1 MITNP
6 QLTTPSLLDFSQRA
20 FTRLLVLYPREYR
33 QEYGPLMAQLFKD
46 CSREAVG
53 QNGGAA
59 LLALWASTLLDLFK
73 TAFEE
78 HFKELTHMSKEKFIR
93 LGGWALMIGA
103 IFLML
108 IVTVGSLETSFDD
121 PLGGRDAWVE
131 YLKLGVG
138 PLGMLLLLTGALAL
152 RSAYGQAA
160 GQAGKT
166 ALSVSALAA
175 FVAAIGALG
184 LGLLISGDGWSWG
197 LFFGGTAVHL
207 LGLGVF
213 AVNCVQRNV
222 MPGVNWLLALGGFTL
237 PALVLFQIVVQLITG
252 TDFYMG
258 EWVSISVMGITALS
272 LLVVGYQLQSGP
284 VPVAKAATR

>member
-6 QLTTPSLLDFSQRA
+6 RLTTPPILDFSQRA
-20 FTRLLVLYPREYR
+20 FTRMLVLYPREYR

-46 CSREAVG
+46 CSREAIG
-53 QNGGAA
+53 QHGGSA

-103 IFLML
+103 IFLIL
-108 IVTVGSLETSFDD
+108 IITVGNLETSFDD

-138 PLGMLLLLTGALAL
+138 PLCMLLLLTGTLAL
-152 RSAYGQAA
+152 RSAYGQVGRA
-160 GQAGKT
+160 
-166 ALSVSALAA
+166 ALSVSAVAA
-175 FVAAIGALG
+175 FAAAVGALG
-184 LGLLISGDGWSWG
+184 LGLLIPGDAVSWG
-197 LFFGGTAVHL
+197 LFSLGAVIHFF
-207 LGLGVF
+207 GLGVF

-222 MPGVNWLLALGGFTL
+222 MPGVNWLLVLGGFAL
-237 PALVLFQIVVQLITG
+237 PALTLFQIVVQQITG
-252 TDFYMG
+252 TDFYLG
-258 EWVSISVMGITALS
+258 EWVSTSILGITAFS
-272 LLVVGYQLQSGP
+272 LLVVGYQLQRGTVS
-284 VPVAKAATR
+284 VAKAATR

>member
-6 QLTTPSLLDFSQRA
+6 QLTTPPILNISQRA

-46 CSREAVG
+46 CSREAIG
-53 QNGGAA
+53 QHGGSA

-93 LGGWALMIGA
+93 LGGWALMVGA

-108 IVTVGSLETSFDD
+108 ILTVGSLETSFAD

-131 YLKLGVG
+131 YMKLGVG
-138 PLGMLLLLTGALAL
+138 PLGMLLLLTGTLAL
-152 RSAYGQAA
+152 RSAYGQV
-160 GQAGKT
+160 GRT
-166 ALSVSALAA
+166 ALSVSAVGAFAA
-175 FVAAIGALG
+175 AVGALG
-184 LGLLISGDGWSWG
+184 SGLLIPGDPVSWV
-197 LFFGGTAVHL
+197 LFFLGVVIHFF
-207 LGLGVF
+207 GLGVF

-222 MPGVNWLLALGGFTL
+222 MPGVNWLLILGGFAL
-237 PALVLFQIVVQLITG
+237 PALGLFQIAIQLITG
-252 TDFYMG
+252 TDFYLG
-258 EWVSISVMGITALS
+258 EGVQISVLGFTALS
-272 LLVVGYQLQSGP
+272 LLVVGYQLQRGP
-284 VPVAKAATR
+284 VPVAEAATR

>member
-6 QLTTPSLLDFSQRA
+6 QITTPPILNISQHA

-53 QNGGAA
+53 QHGGSA

-93 LGGWALMIGA
+93 LGGWALMVGA

-108 IVTVGSLETSFDD
+108 ILTVGSLETSFDD

-138 PLGMLLLLTGALAL
+138 PLCMLLLLTGTLAL
-152 RSAYGQAA
+152 RSAYGQV
-160 GQAGKT
+160 GRT
-166 ALSVSALAA
+166 ALSVSAVAA
-175 FVAAIGALG
+175 FAAAVGALG
-184 LGLLISGDGWSWG
+184 LGLLIPGDPVSWV
-197 LFFGGTAVHL
+197 LFFLGVVIHFF
-207 LGLGVF
+207 GLGVF

-222 MPGVNWLLALGGFTL
+222 MPGVNWLLILGGFAL
-237 PALVLFQIVVQLITG
+237 PALGLFQIAIQLITG
-252 TDFYMG
+252 TDFYLG
-258 EWVSISVMGITALS
+258 EWVQISILGITAFP
-272 LLVVGYQLQSGP
+272 LLVVGYQLQRGP